1 MLADALLVQREMEI
15 ENMEMNRMQ
24 FGGGGMMYD
33 DGFANNNNRMHDDS
47 RYQNRAMPNNGKN
60 KGTGHDRSGFIDV

>member
-24 FGGGGMMYD
+24 FGGGRMMYD
-33 DGFANNNNRMHDDS
+33 DGFANTNNRMHDDS
-47 RYQNRAMPNNGKN
+47 RYQNRAMPNNGKD